1 MSGSLSSVQRR
12 LAMITIL
19 ALAASACARG
29 AAADRRALN
38 SGAEQYVRLVLS
50 LGERDPDSL
59 DVYSGPAEWKDDA
72 RKAYRPLGEIR
83 ADAER
88 LRASLRAEDGDPIDE
103 RRRFLGDQL
112 GAVIARIDLLR
123 GARLSFDDEARELF
137 GITPPPPDRSKLR
150 AIHAE
155 LDQILPG
162 RGALSDR
169 YRDLESRFIVAP
181 DRVSQVFTA
190 ALDMCRA
197 RTRDHIPLPA
207 DERVE
212 VEIQPSRS
220 PWAAFTQYLGDHRS
234 RIRING
240 AFAFTVDRL
249 RQLACHEAYPGHH
262 TAYVLQD
269 DELIRRQHR
278 IELFVVPQFSPQT
291 FVSEGAATYAPD
303 LVFAPSDRAKVDETL
318 MPGTAPAAA
327 ASINEASINKDGAR
341 QPNLAHNQ
349 GERRLDLEAY
359 VQATAVL
366 EELGPF
372 ELDIARQYLDGRLEF
387 ARAAAAFTNDT
398 LMADPMPVLK
408 FLNEFR
414 SYVVTYTEGRDEAAR
429 TVERA
434 GPDESARWRTYRRLL
449 LMEH

>member
-1 MSGSLSSVQRR
+1 MSGSLFGMQRR
-12 LAMITIL
+12 LATITIL
-19 ALAASACARG
+19 ALAGSACARG
-29 AAADRRALN
+29 AAADRSALN
-38 SGAEQYVRLVLS
+38 SAAEQYVRLVLS

-59 DVYSGPAEWKDDA
+59 DVYSGPAEWRDDA

-88 LRASLRAEDGDPIDE
+88 LRASLVAGDGDPIDD

-123 GARLSFDDEARELF
+123 GARPSFDDEARELF
-137 GITPPPPDRSKLR
+137 GVTPPAPDRSKLR
-150 AIHAE
+150 AIHGE
-155 LDQILPG
+155 LDLILPG
-162 RGALSDR
+162 RGALSGR
-169 YRDLESRFIVAP
+169 YRDLESRFMVSP
-181 DRVSQVFTA
+181 DRVSQVFNA
-190 ALDMCRA
+190 ALAICRA
-197 RTRDHIPLPA
+197 RTREHMPLPA

-212 VEIQPSRS
+212 VEVQPSRS

-278 IELFVVPQFSPQT
+278 IELFVAPQFSPQT

-303 LVFAPSDRAKVDETL
+303 LVFAPSDRAKVDEML
-318 MPGTAPAAA
+318 MPAPAPVSAA
-327 ASINEASINKDGAR
+327 DASINKDGAR
-341 QPNLAHNQ
+341 QPTIAHIP
-349 GERRLDLEAY
+349 GERMLDLEAY
-359 VQATAVL
+359 VRATTVL
-366 EELGPF
+366 EGLGPF

-387 ARAAAAFTNDT
+387 ARAAAAFTDDT

-429 TVERA
+429 AVERA
-434 GPDESARWRTYRRLL
+434 GPDESARWLTYRRLL